1 MTNVYTPAAPN
12 FQGQGIYA
20 QGNPPYT
27 ELSRSGKGWNTI
39 ITTAV
44 APLAAIP
51 TTTAHLEIFNNSA
64 GAGSFVMVID
74 SLHAFELLSTN
85 IVRTA
90 SLWAMVT
97 TQKAAPAN
105 TALSIF
111 SNSGLPSYA
120 TTAASRII
128 TGVAIATGVVANGWR
143 PWGPVEAWSP
153 APGAGVPPG
162 NSFEC
167 PVNGRLE
174 VPPGCSLAMHMVS
187 SAATGTYVFGAS
199 WYEIAIPTIQT

>member
-1 MTNVYTPAAPN
+1 MTNQLN
-12 FQGQGIYA
+12 FQSQGIVA

-27 ELSRSGKGWNTI
+27 ELTRAGKGWSVGLAA
-39 ITTAV
+39 AV
-44 APLAAIP
+44 APLAAVP

-64 GAGSFVMVID
+64 GPAAFVMVID
-74 SLHAFELLSTN
+74 SLFAFELLSTN
-85 IVRTA
+85 IVRAA

-105 TALSIF
+105 TALSVF
-111 SNSGLPSYA
+111 SASGLPTYA

-128 TGVAIATGVVANGWR
+128 TGVGIATGVIANGWR

-167 PVNGRLE
+167 PVQGRLL
-174 VPPGCSLAMHMVS
+174 VPPGCSLGMHMVS
-187 SAATGTYVFGAS
+187 SAATGTYTFGAS
-199 WYEIAIPTIQT
+199 YYEVQIPTIQT